1 MIIMLCFHIQMSIN
15 HDCFFKKSLHL
26 HYRDMHWNSIESAQA
41 GFCAYIYKKKAVK
54 GESST
59 SFHCL
64 LKNTKIEWNM
74 KSHIFYKGSSE
85 LRGENTKYFFLTHM
99 FAKNFKI

>member
-1 MIIMLCFHIQMSIN
+1 MTA
-15 HDCFFKKSLHL
+15 FFLKSLHL

-41 GFCAYIYKKKAVK
+41 GFCAYIKKKPVK
-54 GESST
+54 GGSCP

-85 LRGENTKYFFLTHM
+85 LRGEITKYFFLINV
-99 FAKNFKI
+99 FANKIKI